1 MPICDIFFFLGHV
14 CVPFPSKQCCILFK
28 KGESEGHITLRL
40 SLFEQKYN
48 TFQKEKEQKRGQG
61 RKKYHKWALISSSI

>member
-28 KGESEGHITLRL
+28 KGESEGDVPLRP
-40 SLFEQKYN
+40 EEN
-48 TFQKEKEQKRGQG
+48 
-61 RKKYHKWALISSSI
+61 